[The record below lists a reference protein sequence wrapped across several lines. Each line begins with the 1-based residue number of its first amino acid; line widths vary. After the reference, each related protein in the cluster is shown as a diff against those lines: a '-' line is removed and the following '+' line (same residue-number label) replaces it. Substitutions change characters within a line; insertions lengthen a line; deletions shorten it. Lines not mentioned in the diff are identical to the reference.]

1 MGERKIGMEN
11 AHAPSEKIAIIGMA
25 GKFPQA
31 ENIRKYWNNLV
42 DGVEGIRF
50 FTKEEL
56 LESGVD
62 PALLARPDYVP
73 ACGQLAGIEWFDAAF
88 FHYTPREA
96 EIIDP
101 QQRLFL
107 EAAWN
112 ALEDAGQ
119 SVSQLEGAVG
129 VFAGIGANKYVTH
142 VVSRP
147 DLLRI
152 LDHRQIEVG
161 NDKDFLT
168 TRVSYKLNLTGPS
181 FSVQTA
187 CSSSLVSV
195 HLACQS
201 LLNGECDMA
210 LAGGVSVQFLDKHGY
225 LYKQGGIESPDG
237 HCRCFDEKAEGTVFG
252 DGVGVVVLKRLD
264 EALQDKD
271 HIYAVISGSAIN
283 NDGAGKVGY
292 TAPGFEGQIQVI
304 SEAMEVAGV
313 TPHEIGYVEAHGT
326 GTKLGDRVEIAALK
340 EVFKERDPA
349 DPCYIGSVKA
359 NVGHLN
365 TASGIAGLMKTVL
378 AIHHETI
385 PPLLHLQKPNPQLE
399 LENSPFRLNNTPV
412 RWQAESGKRVA
423 GVSSFGIGG
432 TNAHVIVETA
442 PKTPALEAAS
452 EWNLLAISGK
462 TSAARQRNYENVLAY
477 LRENPEASLSQV
489 AYTLQTGRE
498 HFDFRGIV
506 LCHTEEAVA
515 HPDALRLVCSET
527 EESAEEKAVVFVFS
541 PAGIACGSTARD
553 LYRQFPFFREQMDQC
568 FRFVERVLRLDAKT
582 WLENDSPHGPIAQF
596 ILEYSVAQLWR
607 HWGVTPKAL
616 AGDWLGEYVSAC
628 LAGVLAW
635 EDALKLLCFRGDCA
649 YAIALGK
656 PGIPFLS
663 NRSGTWITEEQASSM
678 DYWRE
683 LVSFSG
689 QGVDVASLPVL
700 SHVQKPVFLE
710 VGPGKTQLERLAA
723 SERFRSAPLLPSLPA
738 PGENES
744 ACKTMLASL
753 GRLWLYKANIRWKN
767 VHAPAHPSRLP
778 LPTYAFERKYYWIE
792 RAFAAPAE
800 TLGNEKRLPPSTLLI
815 RQGGEFIQDGQAS
828 YTLQAHQ
835 MRQVEE
841 LLASFAADSPGEKL
855 APLASASASAP
866 ATEQQPRNQRQEDM
880 ASWLCTILEELL
892 GKSPI
897 SVADDFFDLGGD
909 SVTAIQFASRLKE
922 HHIEIASDLL
932 FDYPT
937 MEELARQIRLGSDSK
952 PSTEALAGDH
962 PTMEEQQAR
971 QVGRESDSQ
980 STTGAL
986 AADDPTQE
994 QQARQI
1000 SLEST
1005 SQPSAPSTLFYNVD
1019 QADQEILLRTVDTRE
1034 VESVYPLTFMQLLV
1048 LNHNILHARQGTVSL
1063 LAFPIAEELRLDHF
1077 RLAWQR
1083 VIDRHS
1089 VLRTG
1094 FIWRKISHPV
1104 QFVKRHVDV
1113 AIDVL
1118 DWTKLSADE
1127 QKQALAEWIA
1137 QERQKSFK
1145 VDEVPQMRFQLIQY
1159 DKASYQF
1166 VWTYQHSLFDGWS
1179 MNLILQEVWAN
1190 YQLGEALIR
1199 EPQTP
1204 ATPFLDYVK
1213 WQKRQDD
1220 QEARQFW
1227 TGELGPFR
1235 YREQLVPTTPSQR
1248 SGYVSAVKSVAL
1260 AQDEVY
1266 TVREFSR
1273 KNQITLNTVVLG
1285 AWGLAQ
1291 ARLLE
1296 QRDVLIGLMTS
1307 GRVPEIGQMDK
1318 MVGLFTNSLPV
1329 RLTYNDADQV
1339 KEWFVALQ
1347 KKIVR
1352 IRRYEHITLQQMAQ
1366 WSQIPLDFL
1375 QTVINTRSLV
1385 YTHFPFQTQ
1394 AGEQKPFQA
1403 KSSGQLH
1410 LPLRLFVNPSEDR
1423 FTLRAEYD
1431 SSQFAHDAVA
1441 QLLEEVKRLV
1451 VAVPRADGIADLWAE
1466 AKNQMK

>member
-1 MGERKIGMEN
+1 MGERKIAMEN
-11 AHAPSEKIAIIGMA
+11 AHALSEKIAIIGMA

-31 ENIRKYWNNLV
+31 ENIQRYWHNLV
-42 DGVEGIRF
+42 EGVEGIRF

-62 PALLARPDYVP
+62 PALLDRPDYVP
-73 ACGQLAGIEWFDAAF
+73 ACGQLTEIEWFDAAF
-88 FHYTPREA
+88 FQYTPREA

-119 SVSQLEGAVG
+119 SVSQLDGAVG
-129 VFAGIGANKYVTH
+129 VFAGIGANKYLTH

-210 LAGGVSVQFLDKHGY
+210 LAGGVSVQFLGKHGY

-252 DGVGVVVLKRLD
+252 DGVGVIVLKRLD
-264 EALQDKD
+264 EAIQDKD

-326 GTKLGDRVEIAALK
+326 GTKLGDRVEMAALK

-365 TASGIAGLMKTVL
+365 TASGIAGLIKTVL

-412 RWQAESGKRVA
+412 SWRAEASKRVA

-432 TNAHVIVETA
+432 TNAHVIVEA
-442 PKTPALEAAS
+442 PPAMDFREEAN
-452 EWNLLAISGK
+452 EWQLLTISGK
-462 TSAARQRNYENVLAY
+462 TSAARQRNYENVLAF
-477 LRENPEASLSQV
+477 LRENPQVNLAQV

-498 HFDFRGIV
+498 SFDFRGIV
-506 LCHTEEAVA
+506 LCHGQEALA
-515 HPDALRLVCSET
+515 HPEKLRFVCNET
-527 EESAEEKAVVFVFS
+527 EGSAEEKAVVFVFS
-541 PAGIACGSTARD
+541 PAGSATHGNMARD
-553 LYRQFPFFREQMDQC
+553 LYQQIPFLREQMNQC
-568 FRFVERVLRLDAKT
+568 FRFAERMLRLDANAM
-582 WLENDSPHGPIAQF
+582 LDNDSPHGTIALF
-596 ILEYSVAQLWR
+596 ILEYSLAQLWL
-607 HWGVTPKAL
+607 HWGVAPKAM

-635 EDALKLLCFRGDCA
+635 EDALQLLFFRGDFHA
-649 YAIALGK
+649 DIALAQ
-656 PGIPFLS
+656 PTIPFLS
-663 NRSGTWITEEQASSM
+663 NRSGTWITEEQATSL

-683 LVSFSG
+683 LVGLSG
-689 QGVDVASLPVL
+689 QGMDVASLPALAQVK
-700 SHVQKPVFLE
+700 KPVFLE
-710 VGPGKTQLERLAA
+710 VGPGNKQLERLAA
-723 SERFRSAPLLPSLPA
+723 SEQFHSAPLLSSLPVST
-738 PGENES
+738 ESES
-744 ACKTMLASL
+744 ACKTLLGSL
-753 GRLWLYKANIRWKN
+753 GRLWLYKASINWKN
-767 VHAPAHPSRLP
+767 VHAPQHPRRLP
-778 LPTYAFERKYYWIE
+778 LPTYAFDRQYYWIE
-792 RAFAAPAE
+792 RSFAAPVD
-800 TLGNEKRLPPSTLLI
+800 TSGSEKRLSPSALLI
-815 RQGGEFIQDGQAS
+815 KQGEQFIRDGQTS
-828 YTLQAHQ
+828 YTLNALQ
-835 MRQVEE
+835 MRQLEE
-841 LLASFAADSPGEKL
+841 LLASFSTDSPEEKL
-855 APLASASASAP
+855 ASLASASAP
-866 ATEQQPRNQRQEDM
+866 EQPPRQQRQEDM
-880 ASWLCTILEELL
+880 AAWLCTILEELL

-897 SVADDFFDLGGD
+897 GVHDDFFDLGGD

-922 HHIEIASDLL
+922 QQIEIASDLL
-932 FDYPT
+932 FDYST
-937 MEELARQIRLGSDSK
+937 MEELAKQIRLESDSQ
-952 PSTEALAGDH
+952 PSTEAVAGEDL
-962 PTMEEQQAR
+962 TI
-971 QVGRESDSQ
+971 
-980 STTGAL
+980 
-986 AADDPTQE
+986 QE

-1000 SLEST
+1000 SLESNSESSGNALPDVT
-1005 SQPSAPSTLFYNVD
+1005 PGTLFFSIG
-1019 QADQEILLRTVDTRE
+1019 QADQEILRGTVDAQE

-1048 LNHNILHARQGTVSL
+1048 LNHNILHARQGTVNVLS
-1063 LAFPIAEELRLDHF
+1063 FPIAEELRLHDF
-1077 RLAWQR
+1077 RMAWQR

-1094 FIWRKISHPV
+1094 FIWRRISNPV
-1104 QFVKRHVDV
+1104 QFVKRQVEV
-1113 AIDVL
+1113 SIDVL
-1118 DWTKLSADE
+1118 DWTKLSEAE
-1127 QKQALAEWIA
+1127 QQRALGEWIA
-1137 QERQKSFK
+1137 EERQQNFK

-1159 DKASYQF
+1159 SKASYQF
-1166 VWTYQHSLFDGWS
+1166 VWTYQNSLFDGWS

-1190 YQLGEALIR
+1190 YQLGESLIS
-1199 EPQTP
+1199 EPHMQ

-1220 QEARQFW
+1220 QEAKRFW
-1227 TGELGPFR
+1227 TEELGKFR
-1235 YREQLVPTTPSQR
+1235 YQEQFVQTTPSQR
-1248 SGYVSAVKSVAL
+1248 NSYVSAVKSVAL

-1273 KNQITLNTVVLG
+1273 KNQLTINTVVLG

-1291 ARLLE
+1291 ARLFA
-1296 QRDVLIGLMTS
+1296 QHDVLIGMITS
-1307 GRVPEIGQMDK
+1307 GRVPEIEQMDK

-1329 RLTYNDADQV
+1329 RLTYSDTDQV
-1339 KEWFVALQ
+1339 KAWFVALQ
-1347 KKIVR
+1347 KKIVT
-1352 IRRYEHITLQQMAQ
+1352 IRRYEYITLQQIAQ

-1385 YTHFPFQTQ
+1385 YTHFPFQGQ
-1394 AGEQKPFQA
+1394 AGEQRPFQA
-1403 KSSGQLH
+1403 ESSGQLH
-1410 LPLRLFVNPSEDR
+1410 LPLRLFVNPGEEH
-1423 FTLRAEYD
+1423 FTIRAEYD
-1431 SSQFAHDAVA
+1431 SNQFAHDTVA
-1441 QLLEEVKRLV
+1441 QLLDEVKRLL
-1451 VAVPRADGIADLWAE
+1451 VAIPSADGVADLWAE
-1466 AKNQMK
+1466 AKNQIK

>member
-1 MGERKIGMEN
+1 MEN
-11 AHAPSEKIAIIGMA
+11 AHALSEKIAIIGMA

-31 ENIRKYWNNLV
+31 ENIQRYWHNLV
-42 DGVEGIRF
+42 EGVEGIRF

-62 PALLARPDYVP
+62 PALLDRPDYVP
-73 ACGQLAGIEWFDAAF
+73 ACGQLTEIEWFDAAF
-88 FHYTPREA
+88 FQYTPREA

-119 SVSQLEGAVG
+119 SVSQLDGAVG
-129 VFAGIGANKYVTH
+129 VFAGIGANKYLTH

-210 LAGGVSVQFLDKHGY
+210 LAGGVSVQFLGKHGY

-252 DGVGVVVLKRLD
+252 DGVGVIVLKRLD
-264 EALQDKD
+264 EAIQDKD

-326 GTKLGDRVEIAALK
+326 GTKLGDRVEMAALK

-365 TASGIAGLMKTVL
+365 TASGIAGLIKTVL

-412 RWQAESGKRVA
+412 SWRAEASKRVA

-432 TNAHVIVETA
+432 TNAHVIVEA
-442 PKTPALEAAS
+442 PPAMHFREEAN
-452 EWNLLAISGK
+452 EWQLLTISGK
-462 TSAARQRNYENVLAY
+462 TSAARQRNYENVLAF
-477 LRENPEASLSQV
+477 LRENPQINLAQV

-498 HFDFRGIV
+498 SFDFRGIV
-506 LCHTEEAVA
+506 LCHGQEALA
-515 HPDALRLVCSET
+515 HPEKLRFVCNEI
-527 EESAEEKAVVFVFS
+527 EGSAEEKAVVFVFS
-541 PAGIACGSTARD
+541 PAGSATHGD
-553 LYRQFPFFREQMDQC
+553 LYQQIPFLREQMNQC
-568 FRFVERVLRLDAKT
+568 FRFAERMFRLDANAM
-582 WLENDSPHGPIAQF
+582 LDNDSPHGTIALF
-596 ILEYSVAQLWR
+596 ILEYSLAQLWL
-607 HWGVTPKAL
+607 HWGVTPKAM

-635 EDALKLLCFRGDCA
+635 EDALQLLFFRGDFHA
-649 YAIALGK
+649 DIALAQ
-656 PGIPFLS
+656 PTIPFLS
-663 NRSGTWITEEQASSM
+663 NRSGTWITEEQATSL

-683 LVSFSG
+683 LVGLSG
-689 QGVDVASLPVL
+689 QGMDVASLPALAQVK
-700 SHVQKPVFLE
+700 KPVFLE
-710 VGPGKTQLERLAA
+710 VGPGNKQLERLAA
-723 SERFRSAPLLPSLPA
+723 SEQFHSAPLLSSLPA
-738 PGENES
+738 STESES
-744 ACKTMLASL
+744 ACKTLLGSL
-753 GRLWLYKANIRWKN
+753 GRLWLYKASINWKN
-767 VHAPAHPSRLP
+767 VHAPQHPRRLP
-778 LPTYAFERKYYWIE
+778 LPTYAFDRQYYWIE
-792 RAFAAPAE
+792 RSFAAPVD
-800 TLGNEKRLPPSTLLI
+800 TSGSEKRLSPSALLI
-815 RQGGEFIQDGQAS
+815 KQGEQFIRDGQAS
-828 YTLQAHQ
+828 YTLNALQ
-835 MRQVEE
+835 MRQLEE
-841 LLASFAADSPGEKL
+841 LLASFSTDSPAEKL
-855 APLASASASAP
+855 APLASASAP
-866 ATEQQPRNQRQEDM
+866 AQPPRQQRQEDM
-880 ASWLCTILEELL
+880 AAWLCTILEELL
-892 GKSPI
+892 GKKPI
-897 SVADDFFDLGGD
+897 GVHDDFFDLGGD

-922 HHIEIASDLL
+922 QQIEIASDLL
-932 FDYPT
+932 FDYST
-937 MEELARQIRLGSDSK
+937 MEELAKQIRLESDSQ
-952 PSTEALAGDH
+952 PSTEAVAGEDL
-962 PTMEEQQAR
+962 TI
-971 QVGRESDSQ
+971 
-980 STTGAL
+980 
-986 AADDPTQE
+986 QE

-1000 SLEST
+1000 SLESNSESSGNALPDVT
-1005 SQPSAPSTLFYNVD
+1005 PGTLFFSIG
-1019 QADQEILLRTVDTRE
+1019 QADQEILRGTVDAQE

-1048 LNHNILHARQGTVSL
+1048 LNHNILHARQGTVNVLS
-1063 LAFPIAEELRLDHF
+1063 FPIAEELRLHDF
-1077 RLAWQR
+1077 RMAWQR

-1094 FIWRKISHPV
+1094 FIWRRISNPV
-1104 QFVKRHVDV
+1104 QFVKRQVEV
-1113 AIDVL
+1113 SIDVL
-1118 DWTKLSADE
+1118 DWTKLSEAE
-1127 QKQALAEWIA
+1127 QQRALGEWIA
-1137 QERQKSFK
+1137 EERQKNFK

-1159 DKASYQF
+1159 SKASYQF
-1166 VWTYQHSLFDGWS
+1166 VWTYQNSLFDGWS

-1190 YQLGEALIR
+1190 YQLGESLIS
-1199 EPQTP
+1199 EPHMQ

-1220 QEARQFW
+1220 QEAKRFW
-1227 TGELGPFR
+1227 TEELGKFR
-1235 YREQLVPTTPSQR
+1235 YQEQFVQTTPSQR
-1248 SGYVSAVKSVAL
+1248 NSYVSAVKSVAL

-1273 KNQITLNTVVLG
+1273 KNQLTINTVVLG

-1291 ARLLE
+1291 ARLFA
-1296 QRDVLIGLMTS
+1296 QHDVLIGMITS
-1307 GRVPEIGQMDK
+1307 GRVPEIEQMDK

-1329 RLTYNDADQV
+1329 RLTYSDTDQV
-1339 KEWFVALQ
+1339 KAWFVALQ
-1347 KKIVR
+1347 KKIVT
-1352 IRRYEHITLQQMAQ
+1352 IRRYEYITLQQIAQ

-1385 YTHFPFQTQ
+1385 YTHFPFQGQ
-1394 AGEQKPFQA
+1394 AGEQRPFQA
-1403 KSSGQLH
+1403 ESSGQLH
-1410 LPLRLFVNPSEDR
+1410 LPLRLFVNPGEEH
-1423 FTLRAEYD
+1423 FTIRAEYD
-1431 SSQFAHDAVA
+1431 SNQFAHDTVA
-1441 QLLEEVKRLV
+1441 QLLDEVKRLL
-1451 VAVPRADGIADLWAE
+1451 VAIPSVDGVADLWAE
-1466 AKNQMK
+1466 AKNQIK